1 MQSDDKKLAGLKIA
15 RVSTV
20 PYFVATQI
28 KQQIEHTAAH
38 GADVTVITSPGPE
51 LQRVSWNASLRHLPL
66 HIPRSFNPLRDPL
79 ALLDLTRILRRGKF
93 DIVHSTTPKAGLLAA
108 IAGRL
113 AGIPLRV
120 HTFTGQPWVTLR
132 GPMAQVARL
141 ADRVIGTLDTHC
153 YADSASQRQFLIDS
167 GVARPEKISVIGD
180 GSIAGVDLTRF
191 DPGRFPTAQRE
202 ATRKALGISEQS
214 RIVLFV
220 GRVGVDK
227 GVIEMLEAFHQA
239 LAAGIDTDLV
249 LVGPFDPPAGPENPV
264 SVSPLLRHPRI
275 HHVGYTDTPEEYMAV
290 ADLLCLP
297 SYREGFGTVVI
308 EAAAMGVPTLG
319 TDIYGLRDAVADG
332 VTGVLVPPQDARTLA
347 EKLLSLLTAPPELAR
362 LGQTARERAHK
373 LFDARVV
380 NDKVVEEY
388 VRLTKGTQ

>member
-1 MQSDDKKLAGLKIA
+1 MQPDDQKLAGLKIA

-28 KQQIEHTAAH
+28 KQQIEHLAAH
-38 GADVTVITSPGPE
+38 GADVVVITSPGPE
-51 LQRVSWNASLRHLPL
+51 LQRIDWGPRLRHLPL
-66 HIPRSFNPLRDPL
+66 RIPRSFDPVRDPL
-79 ALLDLTRILRRGKF
+79 ALFELTGMLRRGRF
-93 DIVHSTTPKAGLLAA
+93 DIVHSTTPKGGLLAA

-141 ADRVIGTLDTHC
+141 ADRAIGALDTHC
-153 YADSASQRQFLIDS
+153 YADSASQRQFLIAS

-180 GSIAGVDLTRF
+180 GSIAGVDLMRF
-191 DPGRFPTAQRE
+191 DPGRFSPAQRA
-202 ATRKALGISEQS
+202 ATRMALGISEQS
-214 RIVLFV
+214 KVVLFV

-227 GVIEMLEAFHQA
+227 GVMEMLEAFHAA
-239 LAAGIDTDLV
+239 LAAGIDADLV
-249 LVGPFDPPAGPENPV
+249 LVGPFDPPAGPENAV

-275 HHVGYTDTPEEYMAV
+275 HHVGYTDTPEDYMAV
-290 ADLLCLP
+290 ADLICLP

-332 VTGVLVPPQDARTLA
+332 VTGVLVPAKDAQTLT
-347 EKLLSLLTAPPELAR
+347 EKLKSLLAAPEELAR
-362 LGQTARERAHK
+362 LGRAARARAQK

-380 NDKVVEEY
+380 NDKVVDEY
-388 VRLTKGTQ
+388 ARLMKGKP